1 MKLTI
6 YILMGIIASLIA
18 FLALGNTAI
27 IIGFGIIIGVLSRGL
42 FVLNEVNNRLKGHN
56 FKLDKEK
63 TAKEKYIEERDW
75 DVQ

>member
-42 FVLNEVNNRLKGHN
+42 YVLNEVNNRLKKHD

-63 TAKEKYIEERDW
+63 TAKEKYIEERNL

>member
-1 MKLTI
+1 MKLTL
-6 YILMGIIASLIA
+6 YILMGIITSLIA
-18 FLALGNTAI
+18 FLALGNIAI
-27 IIGFGIIIGVLSRGL
+27 IIGFGIIIGVLIRGL
-42 FVLNEVNNRLKGHN
+42 IVLNEVNNRLKRHD

>member
-6 YILMGIIASLIA
+6 YILMGITASLIA
-18 FLALGNTAI
+18 FLALGDLAI
-27 IIGFGIIIGVLSRGL
+27 IIGFGVLIGVLIRGL
-42 FVLNEVNNRLKGHN
+42 IVLNEVNNRLKGHD

-63 TAKEKYIEERDW
+63 TAKEKYIEERDL